1 MGRFMARDDV
11 TIREED
17 RPGGTVAVETSVGR
31 ARLKSAPAKV
41 TRKDGSSRIYG
52 AAWGSPVDKVEVA
65 IDSGAWKPATID
77 PAYNAPYAR
86 KLWTIDW
93 PNPAVG
99 EHTITSRADQQ
110 GTVQAS
116 PSDPLI
122 ARKKTYWESFGWITR
137 TVRVSWRHEWVQESS
152 P

>member
-1 MGRFMARDDV
+1 M
-11 TIREED
+11 
-17 RPGGTVAVETSVGR
+17 R
-31 ARLKSAPAKV
+31 AP
-41 TRKDGSSRIYG
+41 
-52 AAWGSPVDKVEVA
+52 
-65 IDSGAWKPATID
+65 WKPATID

-99 EHTITSRADQQ
+99 EHTITSRAIDQK
-110 GTVQAS
+110 GTVQAA

-122 ARKKTYWESFGWITR
+122 ARKKTYRESFGWAR
-137 TVRVSWRHEWVQESS
+137 GRCASRRDDEWVQESS